1 MKKTYYFYSKADSTH
16 EPIDKIE
23 EEDIVEAIKHFSFK
37 KHLPMDKFMDLY
49 GVGELTKPKHD

>member
-23 EEDIVEAIKHFSFK
+23 EEDIVEAIKYFSFK
-37 KHLPMDKFMDLY
+37 KHLPMNKFMDLY
-49 GVGELTKPKHD
+49 GISELTKPKT